1 MVAIFKNEFN
11 HPFYA
16 VALTK
21 ESAIHSLYE
30 RFATESEKERY
41 TPMRWWDVGI
51 ENAGIPRFIIRECE
65 VF

>member
-21 ESAIHSLYE
+21 ESAIHTLYDVSPQKAKKS
-30 RFATESEKERY
+30 AT
-41 TPMRWWDVGI
+41 
-51 ENAGIPRFIIRECE
+51 PRCGGGMSVLRTQ
-65 VF
+65 VFRVS